1 MKKLYSVFIFLI
13 CMSHAC
19 AQNKYKAIDEFYKR
33 GELFKV
39 IDNDS
44 VQIIASLKEVY
55 QYGHYYK
62 VSLSIANKTEN
73 RVEFIPENILGEYI
87 FHKKKDKR
95 VEASVISYETY
106 TRKVKGYI
114 SAAEV
119 FSAIGASLQAL
130 STAPTGTV
138 AYSDNSGN
146 RATVNV
152 YDNVAKRAET
162 EANIERAASYQRLKN
177 DFAESEKDFYL
188 LRETLF
194 SQSAIWG
201 YTLLKFKPCH
211 ELNIT
216 IRLGANAYNF
226 NWKLLDPEKDRLNK
240 LTDDMYKVDRD

>member
-1 MKKLYSVFIFLI
+1 MKKLYLVFIFLI
-13 CMSHAC
+13 CMFHAC

-33 GELFKV
+33 GELFKI

-44 VQIIASLKEVY
+44 VQIIASLKEVH

-62 VSLSIANKTEN
+62 VSLSIANKTGN

-95 VEASVISYETY
+95 IEASVISYETY
-106 TRKVKGYI
+106 ARKVKGYI

-119 FSAIGASLQAL
+119 FNAIGSAVEVFSN
-130 STAPTGTV
+130 APTGTV
-138 AYSDNSGN
+138 TYGDNDGYRS
-146 RATVNV
+146 VIDV
-152 YDNVAKRAET
+152 YDGDAKR
-162 EANIERAASYQRLKN
+162 ERMKTYARRDAAYQRLKN
-177 DFAESEKDFYL
+177 EFAESEKDSYL

-201 YTLLKFKPCH
+201 YALLKFKPCH
-211 ELNIT
+211 ELNVAV
-216 IRLGANAYNF
+216 RLGGSAYSF

-240 LTDDMYKVDRD
+240 LTDDMYK